1 MIMAERWTTQ
11 AQAPPQAGRAR
22 RRATRSPTVKLAR
35 LSALTGILFAALFV
49 LAWSLFIRRPTVVVF
64 IRAGR
69 VAQPA
74 VSERQSA

>member
-1 MIMAERWTTQ
+1 VV
-11 AQAPPQAGRAR
+11 AG
-22 RRATRSPTVKLAR
+22 L
-35 LSALTGILFAALFV
+35 
-49 LAWSLFIRRPTVVVF
+49 VVF